1 MVACL
6 LLVTFSAKAEERF
19 FTHTAKNG
27 DTLTKL
33 AKRYLIN
40 TSDWQIFHKFNV
52 VSNPRQ
58 IPLGKL
64 IKIPVSLMRS
74 DAAPIEVIAT
84 QGTVASGA
92 RSLARG
98 DRVTEGD
105 KLTTEDGSFVTIK
118 LADGSTLTVQPKSSL
133 RIETARQLVNSGG
146 VTDTVLRLDGGRL
159 ETTVAKQSSNG
170 ARYEIRTPTSNMGV
184 RGTMFRVGADDSG
197 KRAQGEVVEGLVAVT
212 ASPGKTAST
221 SVASTRAASALALK
235 AGFGSFVE
243 AGKPPSP
250 PVVLLA
256 APDITKLP
264 ALFQQLD
271 VRFAFVAVPEA
282 VSYRAQVAADK
293 AFTNPIATS
302 ASKTSDVAFTNL
314 PDGALFLRVRAV
326 DVNGLEGKDASHA
339 FTVKARPLP
348 PVLTLPSDNAR
359 VSTEKIALVWQASAD
374 AVAYRVQVA
383 GESSFVAP
391 INDEKKVSGLTFSP
405 ALILKS
411 VPYFWRVAS
420 VNANG
425 DIGPWSQTRSFLGA
439 AEVPALKTRRGDGNT
454 SLEID
459 GSIAPSHQVQIARD
473 ARFSNIAS
481 DRVIVGNKFDLSGIP
496 VNTYYVRVRAVL
508 GSDQTLGGWSEPRL
522 LEVYPLRGGWWLSET
537 FQPPAA
543 TAPANK

>member
-1 MVACL
+1 MAVFL
-6 LLVTFSAKAEERF
+6 LLIAFSARAEEPRF

-33 AKRYLIN
+33 AKRYLIKPN
-40 TSDWQIFHKFNV
+40 DWQIFQKFNV
-52 VSNPRQ
+52 VPNPRQ
-58 IPLGKL
+58 LPLGKL
-64 IKIPVSLMRS
+64 IKIPVSAMRT
-74 DAAPIEVIAT
+74 DGAPIEVIAT
-84 QGTVASGA
+84 QGSVASGA
-92 RSLARG
+92 RVLARG
-98 DRVTEGD
+98 DRVMEGD
-105 KLTTEDGSFVTIK
+105 KLTTDDGSFVTIK

-159 ETTVAKQSSNG
+159 ETRVAKQSSNG

-212 ASPGKTAST
+212 ASSGKVAST
-221 SVASTRAASALALK
+221 SEAPALALK

-250 PVVLLA
+250 PIVLLA

-264 ALFQQLD
+264 ALFQQPD
-271 VRFAFVAVPEA
+271 VRFAFPPVPEA
-282 VSYRAQVAADK
+282 GSYRAQVAADK
-293 AFTNPIATS
+293 AFTNPIAAST
-302 ASKTSDVAFTNL
+302 SKTSDVAFGNL
-314 PDGALFLRVRAV
+314 PDGVLFLRVRAI

-348 PVLTLPSDNAR
+348 PILSLPADNAR
-359 VSTEKIALVWQASAD
+359 VSSEKIALVWQASAD

-391 INDEKKVSGLTFSP
+391 TIDEKKVSGLTFSP

-425 DIGPWSQTRSFLGA
+425 DTGPWSQTRSFLGA

-473 ARFSNIAS
+473 ARFSNITS
-481 DRVIVGNKFDLSGIP
+481 DRVIVGNKFDLTGIP
-496 VNTYYVRVRAVL
+496 VNTYYVRVRTVL
-508 GSDQTLGGWSEPRL
+508 GNDQAVGGWSEPRL

-537 FQPPAA
+537 FEPPA
-543 TAPANK
+543 TAAPTNK

>member
-1 MVACL
+1 MKNVQRIAIAACIL
-6 LLVTFSAKAEERF
+6 LTALSAKAEEPRF

-27 DTLTKL
+27 DSLTKL

-40 TSDWQIFHKFNV
+40 TNDWQVFQKFNV
-52 VSNPRQ
+52 VPNPRQ

-64 IKIPVSLMRS
+64 IKIPVSAMRS
-74 DAAPIEVIAT
+74 DVATIEVIAI
-84 QGTVASGA
+84 QGAVASGT
-92 RSLARG
+92 RPVVRG
-98 DRVTEGD
+98 DRVMEGD

-118 LADGSTLTVQPKSSL
+118 LADGSTLTVQPKSNL

-159 ETTVAKQSSNG
+159 ETMVAKQSSNG

-197 KRAQGEVVEGLVAVT
+197 KRAQGEVVEGLVVVT
-212 ASPGKTAST
+212 ASSGKAATAS
-221 SVASTRAASALALK
+221 AASALALR
-235 AGFGSFVE
+235 AGFGTFVE
-243 AGKPPSP
+243 AGKPPSAP
-250 PVVLLA
+250 IILLA
-256 APDITKLP
+256 APDVTKLP
-264 ALFQQLD
+264 ALFQQPD

-293 AFTNPIATS
+293 AFTNPLAAAT
-302 ASKTSDVAFTNL
+302 SKTSDVAFSNL

-326 DVNGLEGKDASHA
+326 DVNGLEGQDASHA
-339 FTVKARPLP
+339 FSVKARPLP
-348 PVLTLPSDNAR
+348 PILSLPSDNAR
-359 VSTEKIALVWQASAD
+359 VSTEKIALVWQASTD

-383 GESSFVAP
+383 SESSFVAP
-391 INDEKKVSGLTFSP
+391 TIDEKKVSGLTFSH

-473 ARFSNIAS
+473 VRFSNITS
-481 DRVIVGNKFDLSGIP
+481 DRVIVGNKFELSGIP
-496 VNTYYVRVRAVL
+496 VSSYYVRVRAVL
-508 GSDQTLGGWSEPRL
+508 GSDQAACGWSEPRL

-537 FQPPAA
+537 FQPPA
-543 TAPANK
+543 TK

>member
-1 MVACL
+1 MTACL
-6 LLVTFSAKAEERF
+6 LLIAFSARAEEPRF

-40 TSDWQIFHKFNV
+40 TNDWQIFHKFNV
-52 VSNPRQ
+52 VPNPRQ
-58 IPLGKL
+58 IPLGKP
-64 IKIPVSLMRS
+64 IKIPVSAMRS
-74 DAAPIEVIAT
+74 DVAPIEVIAS
-84 QGTVASGA
+84 QGAVASGT
-92 RSLARG
+92 RPLARG
-98 DRVTEGD
+98 DRVMEGD

-159 ETTVAKQSSNG
+159 ETMVARPSSNG

-184 RGTMFRVGADDSG
+184 RGTMFRVGADDTG

-212 ASPGKTAST
+212 ASSGKAPAT
-221 SVASTRAASALALK
+221 SVAPALALR

-250 PVVLLA
+250 PIVLLA

-264 ALFQQLD
+264 ALFQQPD
-271 VRFAFVAVPEA
+271 VRFVFPQVSEA
-282 VSYRAQVAADK
+282 VSYRAQVATDK
-293 AFTNPIATS
+293 AFTNPLAAATS
-302 ASKTSDVAFTNL
+302 GTPDVAFSNL
-314 PDGALFLRVRAV
+314 PDGALFLRVRAI
-326 DVNGLEGKDASHA
+326 DVNGLEGKDASHP

-348 PVLTLPSDNAR
+348 PTLALPADNAR
-359 VSTEKIALVWQASAD
+359 VSAEKVALVWQPSAD

-391 INDEKKVSGLTFSP
+391 TTDEKKVSGLTFSP

-473 ARFSNIAS
+473 VRFSNLTS
-481 DRVIVGNKFDLSGIP
+481 DRVIIGNKFDLSGIP
-496 VNTYYVRVRAVL
+496 VNTYYVRVRAVV
-508 GSDQTLGGWSEPRL
+508 GSDQVLGGWSEPRL

-537 FQPPAA
+537 LQPQPPAVSL
-543 TAPANK
+543 PANK